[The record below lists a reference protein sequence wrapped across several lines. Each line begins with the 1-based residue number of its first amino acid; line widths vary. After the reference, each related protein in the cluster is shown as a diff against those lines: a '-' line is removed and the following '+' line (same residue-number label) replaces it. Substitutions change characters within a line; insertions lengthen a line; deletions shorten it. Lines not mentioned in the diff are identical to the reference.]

1 MEFSLGQLFQK
12 KEMSVLGLDIGSS
25 SIKAVQLKK
34 KGGKAV
40 LETYGELALG
50 PYGGVSV
57 GQATKLPLDKTSAA
71 LKDLVGEK
79 EVNITTH
86 NCGLS
91 IPFHASL
98 LTVIQVP
105 PLKEKELAAMIPI
118 EARKYIPVPISEVSL
133 DWSVIPKLEVKS
145 YEPEVADELSKNKAE
160 PAKQESLDILL
171 AAIHN
176 NILADYSK
184 VVTDAGLSA
193 SFFEI
198 ELFSSM
204 RSVMDDDV
212 NSALIIDM
220 GAASTKLYIVERGIL
235 RVSHILNI
243 GAQDI
248 TANAARMNSISFQE
262 AEVAKRTIGM
272 NPTGGSISISDA
284 ATLVADR
291 IFTEANRVVYGY
303 ESKYKRSLEKVILIG
318 GGSSLKGWQEL
329 AAKNFKTEVISGNP
343 FAKVETP
350 AFLKDILRETGPE
363 FAVSMGIALRK
374 LREL

>member
-1 MEFSLGQLFQK
+1 
-12 KEMSVLGLDIGSS
+12 MSVLGLDIGSS

-50 PYGGVSV
+50 PYGGASI
-57 GQATKLPLDKTSAA
+57 GQATKLPLEKTSAA
-71 LKDLVGEK
+71 LKDLIGEK
-79 EVNITTH
+79 EVNITTR

-133 DWSVIPKLEVKS
+133 DWSVIPKLEVKN
-145 YEPEVADELSKNKAE
+145 YEPEVADELVNRKNEA
-160 PAKQESLDILL
+160 PKQELLDILL

-176 NILADYSK
+176 NILADYQK
-184 VVTDAGLSA
+184 VVADAGLSA

-204 RSVMDDDV
+204 RSVMDDGV

-248 TANAARMNSISFQE
+248 TANAARMNNISFQE

-272 NPTGGSISISDA
+272 DSAGGSISLADA
-284 ATLVADR
+284 ATLVSDR
-291 IFTEANRVVYGY
+291 VFSEANRVVYGY

-318 GGSSLKGWQEL
+318 GGSSLKGWHEL
-329 AAKNFKTEVISGNP
+329 ATKNFKTEVISGNP

-350 AFLKDILRETGPE
+350 AFLKDVLRETGPE